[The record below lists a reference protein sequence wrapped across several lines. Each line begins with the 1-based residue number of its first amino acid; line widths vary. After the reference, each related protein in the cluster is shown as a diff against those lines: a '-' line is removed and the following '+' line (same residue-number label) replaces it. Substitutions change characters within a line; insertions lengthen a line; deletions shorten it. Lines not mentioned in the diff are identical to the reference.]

1 MAIDLKKYQIKEDD
15 LFIVDTCILIDNFF
29 PIPPSKVNERILSV
43 KYEIKSIGRPKTD
56 LKLMLGIMILQHL
69 YNLSDPGM
77 EDAIH
82 DSFSFQSFLGLNPS
96 TNSVPDETT
105 ILNFRHFLEEH
116 KLQEKLFNEINA
128 ELIRQ
133 GYLLERASIVD
144 ATLIKAP
151 SSTKNK
157 THSRDPEMSSTKKRK

>member
-1 MAIDLKKYQIKEDD
+1 
-15 LFIVDTCILIDNFF
+15 
-29 PIPPSKVNERILSV
+29 
-43 KYEIKSIGRPKTD
+43 
-56 LKLMLGIMILQHL
+56 
-69 YNLSDPGM
+69 
-77 EDAIH
+77 
-82 DSFSFQSFLGLNPS
+82 LGLNPS

-157 THSRDPEMSSTKKRK
+157 THSRSYLLRKKVLNKFHCSKQKK

>member
-1 MAIDLKKYQIKEDD
+1 
-15 LFIVDTCILIDNFF
+15 
-29 PIPPSKVNERILSV
+29 
-43 KYEIKSIGRPKTD
+43 
-56 LKLMLGIMILQHL
+56 
-69 YNLSDPGM
+69 M

-144 ATLIKAP
+144 ATLIKGFIW
-151 SSTKNK
+151 
-157 THSRDPEMSSTKKRK
+157 EMSEFRGKDLIFRDEIKWKF